1 MTMLAFDEKIAA
13 QLESLYRSRDVLRR
27 RQIVR
32 AALGAQ
38 PGWRILDIGCGP
50 GFYVDELGEEV
61 GPHGSVIGLDRSP
74 QMLAVAT
81 GRCEGHR
88 NVAFREG
95 EATCL
100 PVDDWSFDA
109 ALAVQVLEYV
119 PNVGEALSEIRR
131 VLKPDGRLVVW
142 DIDWSTVSWHS
153 HDPARMHRVL
163 RAWDTHLAHPA
174 LPRTLA
180 ARLRSA
186 DFENIGVEGYTFATI
201 EPTPDTYI
209 GAVLPLMQ
217 QFVATRPEIGEEQA
231 KAWALEQRQLA
242 ERGDFFFACIQF
254 CFTATCAKC
263 GRDRAQK
270 T

>member
-1 MTMLAFDEKIAA
+1 MAMLAFDEKTAA
-13 QLESLYRSRDVLRR
+13 HLESLYRSRDVLRR
-27 RQIVR
+27 RRLVR

-38 PGWRILDIGCGP
+38 PGWRILDVGCGP
-50 GFYVDELGEEV
+50 GFYVDELREEV
-61 GPHGSVIGLDRSP
+61 GPRGSIVGLDRSP

-81 GRCEGHR
+81 GRCEGHG
-88 NVAFREG
+88 NTMFREG

-119 PNVGEALSEIRR
+119 PNVAEALSELHR
-131 VLKPDGRLVVW
+131 VLKPDGKLVVW
-142 DIDWSTVSWHS
+142 DVDWSTLSWHS
-153 HDPARMHRVL
+153 KDPARMDRVL
-163 RAWDTHLAHPA
+163 RAWDAHLAHPA

-186 DFENIGVEGYTFATI
+186 GFENIAVEGHTFATI
-201 EPTPDTYI
+201 QPTADTYI

-254 CFTATCAKC
+254 CFTAT
-263 GRDRAQK
+263 RAR
-270 T
+270 